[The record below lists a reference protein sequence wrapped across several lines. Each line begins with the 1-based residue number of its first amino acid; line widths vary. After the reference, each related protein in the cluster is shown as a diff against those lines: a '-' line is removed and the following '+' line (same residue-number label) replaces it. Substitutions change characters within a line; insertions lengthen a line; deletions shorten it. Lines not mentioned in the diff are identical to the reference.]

1 MASPL
6 LAYAN
11 TRLRVATTGQISVVN
26 GRPTQAPGDTFLIRC
41 FLKRIQYSGVSS
53 GSRKVPLPAELGGLM
68 MPGATGDQFYYRGY
82 ALQKATIASTFAWET
97 DNLKSLR
104 FTDITK
110 QEAILLPG
118 TEILLKQG
126 NDPTLTGI
134 VERSSGVFGGE
145 GIDKILYPN
154 IGGVE
159 IQIKGGELE
168 N

>member
-11 TRLRVATTGQISVVN
+11 TRLRIETTGPVSVVN
-26 GRPTQAPGDTFLIRC
+26 GRPTQAAGTIYLLRC
-41 FLKRIQYSGVSS
+41 YLKRIQYKGVSS

-82 ALQKATIASTFAWET
+82 VLQKATITSTFLWKT
-97 DNLKSLR
+97 DNLKSIK
-104 FTDITK
+104 FTDVTG
-110 QEAILLPG
+110 QETFLLPG
-118 TEILLKQG
+118 TEVEMKHG
-126 NDPTLTGI
+126 KDPSMLAK
-134 VERSSGVFGGE
+134 VERSSGVFGGG
-145 GIDKILYPN
+145 GIDELIYPT